1 MSGYATY
8 HKDVPMHK
16 DALKVEG
23 VIQSPTLVSKK
34 DYHILAKCVDEN
46 TTGVSPMIIGI
57 DSNEYYN
64 FYYLNNGDRVDISRY
79 K

>member
-1 MSGYATY
+1 MPGYATY

-16 DALKVEG
+16 DAIKVQET
-23 VIQSPTLVSKK
+23 IQSPTLVVKRN
-34 DYHILAKCVDEN
+34 YPHLVKCMNDN
-46 TTGVSPMIIGI
+46 ITGITPMIIGI

-64 FYYLNNGDRVDISRY
+64 FYYLDNGDRIDIT